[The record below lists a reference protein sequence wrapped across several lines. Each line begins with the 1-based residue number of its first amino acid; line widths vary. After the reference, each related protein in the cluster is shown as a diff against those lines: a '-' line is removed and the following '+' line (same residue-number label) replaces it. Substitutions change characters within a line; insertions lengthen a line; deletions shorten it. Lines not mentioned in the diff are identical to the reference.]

1 MKTEEKF
8 EELKKWVM
16 TGYISLLAAAISN
29 TREVNVYDIDLSSE
43 KKFVTKHKKYLDLYI
58 DYLRKNESKK
68 SIRTLKRNIME
79 NFLSVFM
86 VNYNEEKDLR
96 AFREEVGERL
106 YFLEKYR
113 EFFSCDLDHFFI
125 NLSNF
130 HSITEDF
137 KKTGKLKDIV
147 YPIVAF
153 NMIRKYSTDY
163 LNDEVVKYLEN
174 GYTGS
179 ALESMVC
186 NKDVR
191 MSSISFSSSLSEEV
205 SNKFCFLMTK
215 IFDEVL
221 KIKEDK
227 VFNGE
232 FIKLVNIAIK
242 KEKRVLIGQEETLVR
257 YINTTSNEEL
267 LDFISNAKAKYPESV
282 VNRINELIDLKR
294 GEDKALFVSNVLE
307 DSDEVVYK
315 KKLRFPYKMKAL
327 VFETERV
334 FELCSNNRMI
344 YKSYDVINDEQYIT
358 FNIMSHEKITISGQE
373 IVDFINE
380 KLKVLEDKY
389 LKMDMIND
397 KDKILRE
404 IIDGL
409 ILRSKMKN
417 IKPENDGHQKKKI

>member
-16 TGYISLLAAAISN
+16 TGYVSLLASAISN
-29 TREVNVYDIDLSSE
+29 TREVDVYDIDLDSE

-58 DYLRKNESKK
+58 DYLSKNESKK
-68 SIRTLKRNIME
+68 SIRTLKRNVME

-96 AFREEVGERL
+96 AFREEVGERF

-113 EFFSCDLDHFFI
+113 EFFSCDLDQFFI
-125 NLSNF
+125 NLPKF

-227 VFNGE
+227 VFKDE

-257 YINTTSNEEL
+257 YINTTSSEEL

-315 KKLRFPYKMKAL
+315 KKLTFPYKMKAL
-327 VFETERV
+327 VFDTERV

-344 YKSYDVINDEQYIT
+344 YKSYDVINEEQYIT

-397 KDKILRE
+397 KDKILKE
-404 IIDGL
+404 IIEGL